1 MKEIFE
7 VQNEFIQLNQLLKVL
22 NWVESGSMANDVI
35 DAGLVTVN
43 GETEQ
48 RRRNK
53 IKAGFVVEYDSN
65 VVEVV

>member
-43 GETEQ
+43 GEIEQ

-53 IKAGFVVEYDSN
+53 IKTGFVVEYDGN

>member
-43 GETEQ
+43 GEIEQ

-53 IKAGFVVEYDSN
+53 IKAGYVVEYDGN
-65 VVEVV
+65 IVEVV